1 MVRVNSTALEDVT
14 FRSYGP
20 ASPAGSLRI
29 SFDDGRTVAYSN
41 VPERVYR
48 ALIAAPSAGAY
59 FNLNIRNHYPVQ
71 GGS

>member
-14 FRSYGP
+14 FKLYGP
-20 ASPAGSLRI
+20 STIAGSLRI
-29 SFDDGRTVAYSN
+29 AFDDGRTVTYSN
-41 VPERVYR
+41 VPERVYK
-48 ALIAAPSAGAY
+48 ALVAAPSAGAY